1 MKIYIKKYK
10 ILFNKLIMF
19 NLINI
24 IYLFSKAKKNFVFYE
39 CYGYSPK
46 LIFLKF
52 YNFFLLLNFLFFR
65 YFK

>member
-24 IYLFSKAKKNFVFYE
+24 ISLFSKAKKN
-39 CYGYSPK
+39 
-46 LIFLKF
+46 
-52 YNFFLLLNFLFFR
+52 LFSMNVML
-65 YFK
+65 

>member
-39 CYGYSPK
+39 CYVIK
-46 LIFLKF
+46 K
-52 YNFFLLLNFLFFR
+52 NQ
-65 YFK
+65 

>member
-24 IYLFSKAKKNFVFYE
+24 IYLFSKAKNFVFYK
-39 CYGYSPK
+39 CYVIKKEIAGIIKKSNK
-46 LIFLKF
+46 IK
-52 YNFFLLLNFLFFR
+52 
-65 YFK
+65 KEKMEII

>member
-24 IYLFSKAKKNFVFYE
+24 IYLFSKAKK
-39 CYGYSPK
+39 
-46 LIFLKF
+46 I
-52 YNFFLLLNFLFFR
+52 LFSMNVML
-65 YFK
+65 